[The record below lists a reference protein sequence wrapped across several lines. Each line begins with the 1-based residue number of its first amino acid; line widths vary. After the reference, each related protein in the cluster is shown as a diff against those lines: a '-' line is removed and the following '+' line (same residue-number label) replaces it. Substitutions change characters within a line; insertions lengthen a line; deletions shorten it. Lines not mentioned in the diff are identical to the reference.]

1 MADAPPSEY
10 PQTPIHQWNSNIEA
24 LQWQDLQLSLSPCPH
39 QRLSRLLKNG
49 FHWFEEAGLS

>member
-10 PQTPIHQWNSNIEA
+10 PQTPIQQWNANIEA

-39 QRLSRLLKNG
+39 QRLR
-49 FHWFEEAGLS
+49 AGIARGLHLPRPQ